1 LGLKIT
7 QIKIPR
13 NAVDDVLW
21 HVNNMT
27 PHPCVCMKTSSLKCK
42 DQMLFGFNF
51 DNIYLKQVCKED
63 ILIIFVDCWK

>member
-27 PHPCVCMKTSSLKCK
+27 P
-42 DQMLFGFNF
+42 
-51 DNIYLKQVCKED
+51 YED
-63 ILIIFVDCWK
+63 FQFET